1 MASSKSASSLAIA
14 VLLCAAAAAQAQ
26 QLPARVEIFY
36 EVQRNGSAVAE
47 ISAALEQADGHY
59 KLVEKWSGRSFY
71 ALLGKATRTSSG
83 SLGKFGVRPAEFTD
97 ERSGRDTARAW
108 LDWKTNTMTMR
119 YKGRTKSEPIPPNAQ
134 DRISFM
140 LALAVAPAGAK
151 SGDYHLVDGRGVSHH
166 VYDFAGRERVETPA
180 GTFDAVKVARGTP
193 DERTEFWFATAL
205 GGLPVRML
213 AIEKGTRWDQLAT
226 RIER

>member
-1 MASSKSASSLAIA
+1 MMRIFA
-14 VLLCAAAAAQAQ
+14 VLFLLCATAARA
-26 QLPARVEIFY
+26 QLPAHVEIFY
-36 EVQRNGSAVAE
+36 EVKRNGSAVAE
-47 ISAALEQADGHY
+47 ISAALEQADGRY
-59 KLVEKWSGRSFY
+59 KLVEKWSGRSLY
-71 ALLGKATRTSSG
+71 ALLGKATRTSTG
-83 SLGKFGVRPAEFTD
+83 ALGKFGVRPDEFTD

-108 LDWKTNTMTMR
+108 LDWKANTMTMR

-140 LALAVAPAGAK
+140 LALAVAPPGAK
-151 SGDYHLVDGRGVSHH
+151 NGDYHLIDGRGVSHH

-180 GTFDAVKVARGTP
+180 GSFDAVKVVRGTA
-193 DERTEFWFATAL
+193 DDRSEFWLATSL

-226 RIER
+226 RIEK